1 MNLKTYGKNS
11 YLNNSPIKK
20 HIQNRIR
27 EMWDFY
33 DEKFNFVDV
42 GGWNVGSCS
51 GCSYKMMVFTL
62 DEMMNK

>member
-1 MNLKTYGKNS
+1 
-11 YLNNSPIKK
+11 
-20 HIQNRIR
+20 
-27 EMWDFY
+27 MWDFY